1 MTRRA
6 RPARARAPARGLL
19 EHFSAWLTR
28 HAQVA
33 VSSLGQLTRTP
44 GATSMTTLLI
54 GIALALPASLHVSVE
69 SLRAVMAAW
78 DRSTQVSVFLKTEVD
93 DRKAAALGEAG
104 SRWPEVDAVHVLTR
118 AEALAEYRTFS
129 GMGELVDSLDANPLP
144 AVLLVQ
150 PHPGPTPGSG
160 SPGTPGAPGALVDRL
175 AALPEADGAQFDLE
189 WVRRLQAIAG
199 LGERTATV
207 LAGAL
212 GLAVLLVIANTTRMT
227 IQGRRDEIEISK
239 LFGATDAFV
248 RRPFLY
254 TGLWYGVLG
263 GIAAWLCLGAVG
275 LALGGP
281 VARLAAL
288 YGSDFRLQGMGAGVG
303 AALVLGGGLLGLLGA
318 WLAVSRYLRAVKP

>member
-6 RPARARAPARGLL
+6 RPARARAPTRGLV
-19 EHFSAWLTR
+19 EQFSAWLTR

-33 VSSLGQLTRTP
+33 ISSLGQLTRTAV
-44 GATSMTTLLI
+44 ATSVTTLLI
-54 GIALALPASLHVSVE
+54 GIALALPALLHVSVE
-69 SLRAVMAAW
+69 NLRAVMATW

-93 DRKAAALGEAG
+93 DRTAAALGETV
-104 SRWPEVDAVHVLTR
+104 SRWPEVSTVRVLTR

-129 GMGELVDSLDANPLP
+129 GMGELVDSLDSNPLP

-150 PHPGPTPGSG
+150 PRPGPTPVPTGAS
-160 SPGTPGAPGALVDRL
+160 GTPGTLVDRL

-199 LGERTATV
+199 LGERTAAV

-212 GLAVLLVIANTTRMT
+212 ALAVLLVIANTTRMT

-263 GIAAWLCLGAVG
+263 GIAAWLCLGAIG

-288 YGSDFRLQGMGAGVG
+288 YGSDFRLQGMGASVGGV
-303 AALVLGGGLLGLLGA
+303 LVLGGGLLGLLGA
-318 WLAVSRYLRAVKP
+318 WLAVSRYLRTVKP